1 MKEQVHVSHE
11 MITLVGQGVCPDT
24 RLPEGWIAYLFRCG
38 GEGKSDLLHYREALA
53 EGEIE
58 DSVLVFFVAASA
70 CERLFEAR
78 PQKAATWH
86 LPSRLL
92 ALANSIIHCEAT
104 GEAATTLRLAR
115 SIELLCQIHVAFE
128 DGATLV
134 PVERDSGF
142 SELDVARIAMAR
154 RSLDQSWHEKLT
166 IAQLARIAGINR
178 DKLVRGFHEIYG
190 TTIAQ
195 ALTERRLAE
204 ARQMLLSSQLPVSTI
219 AYRCSYLNNASF
231 TRAFNRRYG
240 IAPSE
245 LRRQGIAA

>member
-1 MKEQVHVSHE
+1 MKEQVRVSHE
-11 MITLVGQGVCPDT
+11 MVTLVGQGAAPGAMLPD
-24 RLPEGWIAYLFRCG
+24 GWVAYLFRCG
-38 GEGKSDLLHYREALA
+38 GEGNSDLLHYREAIA

-58 DSVLVFFVAASA
+58 DSLLVFFVAASA
-70 CERLFEAR
+70 CERLFQSR
-78 PQKAATWH
+78 PRSASTWH
-86 LPSRLL
+86 LPNRLL

-115 SIELLCQIHVAFE
+115 SIELLCQIHVALE
-128 DGATLV
+128 DGVSLV
-134 PVERDSGF
+134 PVERDGGF
-142 SELDVARIAMAR
+142 SELDIARIATAR
-154 RSLDQSWHEKLT
+154 RTLDQSWHEKLT
-166 IAQLARIAGINR
+166 IPQLARIAGVNR
-178 DKLVRGFHEIYG
+178 DKLVRGFHQIYG

-204 ARQMLLSSQLPVSTI
+204 ARKMLLSSELPVSTI

-231 TRAFNRRYG
+231 TRAFTRRFG

>member
-11 MITLVGQGVCPDT
+11 MITLVGQGAALDA

-38 GEGKSDLLHYREALA
+38 NESKSDLLHYRETLTQ
-53 EGEIE
+53 GEVE
-58 DSVLVFFVAASA
+58 DSILVFFVAASA
-70 CERLFEAR
+70 CERLFKAR
-78 PQKAATWH
+78 PQGAATWH

-92 ALANSIIHCEAT
+92 TLANAIIHCEGT

-115 SIELLCQIHVAFE
+115 SIELLCQVHAAFE

-134 PVERDSGF
+134 PVERDGGF

-154 RSLDQSWHEKLT
+154 RALDQSWHEKLT
-166 IAQLARIAGINR
+166 VPQLARIAGVNR
-178 DKLVRGFHEIYG
+178 DKLVRGFQEIYG

-204 ARQMLLSSQLPVSTI
+204 ARHMLLSSELPVSTI
-219 AYRCSYLNNASF
+219 AFRCSYLNNASF

-240 IAPSE
+240 ISPSE

>member
-1 MKEQVHVSHE
+1 MKELVQVSHE
-11 MITLVGQGVCPDT
+11 MVTLVGHGSAPAAHLPD
-24 RLPEGWIAYLFRCG
+24 GWLAYVFKLG
-38 GEGKSDLLHYREALA
+38 GEGKSGLLNYREALA

-58 DSVLVFFVAASA
+58 DAVLVFFVAASA
-70 CERLFEAR
+70 CQRLFRIR
-78 PQKAATWH
+78 PVGPATWH

-92 ALANSIIHCEAT
+92 ALANSIIHCEAM

-115 SIELLCQIHVAFE
+115 SIELLCQVHAAFE
-128 DGATLV
+128 DGTTLV
-134 PVERDSGF
+134 PVERDSGL

-154 RSLDQSWHEKLT
+154 RALDQSWNEKLT
-166 IAQLARIAGINR
+166 IPQLARIAGVNR

-204 ARQMLLSSQLPVSTI
+204 ARSMLLCSELPVSTI

-231 TRAFNRRYG
+231 TRAFTRYYG

-245 LRRQGIAA
+245 LRRQGVAA